1 VILRR
6 THRLA
11 ALAACALAA
20 CASPPEQERH
30 GTAAGETTTPAI
42 VAAPFGRQDDTS
54 VQLYTLTNRNGLIV
68 KITNYGAIVTELHAP
83 DRIGRLGDV
92 VLGFESLDGY
102 LAGHPYFGAIV
113 GRVANRIRN
122 AEFTL
127 EGTRYTL
134 AANDK
139 PHHLHGGRKGWD
151 KVVWTAKT
159 ADTADGPSIEL
170 THVSNDGDEGYPGR
184 VTARTVYTLTHN
196 NELKV
201 EMHATTD
208 RTTLVNL
215 AHHSYWNLAG
225 HDSGTILDHEL
236 TLNADRYTPGTP
248 MVPDGRVLP
257 VAGTPFDFTTAKR
270 IGRDLKEAGGKPT
283 GYDHNFVVNGEPN
296 QLRPVARL
304 KDSKSGRVMTVAAN
318 QPGVQFYTGNFLDGS
333 HKGKGATYVQYAGLC
348 LETQKFPNAINIPD
362 WQNQVVL
369 QPGQPYRHTMIHTFT
384 TEP

>member
-6 THRLA
+6 THHLP
-11 ALAACALAA
+11 ALAACTLVA
-20 CASPPEQERH
+20 CSSPPDRE
-30 GTAAGETTTPAI
+30 AAGTPASGSATPTI
-42 VAAPFGRQDDTS
+42 AAPFGRQDDTP
-54 VQLYTLTNRNGLIV
+54 VQLYTLTNNNGLIAR
-68 KITNYGAIVTELHAP
+68 ITNSGAIVTELHVP
-83 DRIGRLGDV
+83 DRTGKFADV
-92 VLGFESLDGY
+92 VLGFENLDGY

-113 GRVANRIRN
+113 GRVANRIGN

-127 EGTRYTL
+127 EGARYTL

-139 PHHLHGGRKGWD
+139 PHHLHGGSKGWD
-151 KVVWTAKT
+151 KVVWTAKI
-159 ADTADGPSIEL
+159 AETADGPSIEL
-170 THVSNDGDEGYPGR
+170 THVSKDGDEGYPGT
-184 VTARTVYTLTHN
+184 VSARTVYTLTN
-196 NELKV
+196 DNELKV
-201 EMHATTD
+201 EMEASTD
-208 RTTLVNL
+208 RTTLVNM

-236 TLNADRYTPGTP
+236 TLSADRYTPGTP
-248 MVPDGRVLP
+248 MVPDGRVQV

-270 IGRDLKEAGGKPT
+270 IGRDLKDAGGKPT

-304 KDSKSGRVMTVAAN
+304 KDPKSGRVMTVAAD

-362 WQNQVVL
+362 WKDQVVL
-369 QPGQPYRHTMIHTFT
+369 RPGQPYRHVMIHTFS